1 MGSRM
6 KIEFTRALLR
16 AALDGSFEKVAMRP
30 EPAFGFL
37 VPSECPGVPAKILDP
52 RGTWS
57 RASDYDAQAKK
68 LAVLFQENFVQF
80 KDQSSKRVQE
90 AGPRMG

>member
-6 KIEFTRALLR
+6 KIEFTRSLLK
-16 AALDGSFEKVAMRP
+16 AALDGSLEKVAMKP

-37 VPSECPGVPAKILDP
+37 VPAECPEVPAEILDP

-57 RASDYDAQAKK
+57 SSSAYDAQAKK
-68 LAVLFQENFVQF
+68 LAVLFRENFVQF
-80 KDQSSKRVQE
+80 KDQSSKSVQE
-90 AGPRMG
+90 AGPRLG

>member
-1 MGSRM
+1 M

-16 AALDGSFEKVAMRP
+16 AALDGLLEKAAMRT

-37 VPSECPGVPAKILDP
+37 VPAECPGVPAEILDP

-57 RASDYDAQAKK
+57 CASDYDAQARK
-68 LAVLFQENFVQF
+68 LAVLFQENFTQF
-80 KDQSSKRVQE
+80 KDQSSKSVQE
-90 AGPRMG
+90 AGPRLG